1 MQIETIEEAHDFIY
15 AKLYNECLIPM
26 LTVLSGIYMSEII
39 LRTVFSSFGLHNIY
53 FLNLSLFFPSYL
65 YSENENVSHLLSH
78 QKTDDKIMD
87 FVSLSTCR
95 LIKCLLRHFSLHSRW
110 ICVSSTEVVLDYWA
124 FSVCMSG
131 LQLVRW
137 SSSH

>member
-1 MQIETIEEAHDFIY
+1 MWLFDACVYPQIITIL
-15 AKLYNECLIPM
+15 KLLNTFTTSYNYNFC
-26 LTVLSGIYMSEII
+26 VLWTFFE
-39 LRTVFSSFGLHNIY
+39 IY
-53 FLNLSLFFPSYL
+53 FLLNLSLFFPSYL